1 MRTLLRKD
9 HSGRPTKSKPNGR
22 GKTQMAPKARTVM
35 RGMEPDA
42 NILARVPKPVTVS
55 KNGAAV
61 RTSYTLA
68 LGAELAV
75 RVKDTNRAG
84 QFLVVWLGEAGT
96 PSEGRIGLE
105 WVASQ
110 RFWGIEFPPE
120 DWAHD

>member
-1 MRTLLRKD
+1 MSTELKPERRRKTRMA
-9 HSGRPTKSKPNGR
+9 HKVRVVMSGN
-22 GKTQMAPKARTVM
+22 
-35 RGMEPDA
+35 DA
-42 NILARVPKPVTVS
+42 DGYNFAEDTETVTVS